1 MITTDKYAKH
11 QRRKMRVRKKVVGT
25 TARPRL
31 SVCRTNRHIIAQ
43 VVDDTKGVT
52 LAYAT
57 TAVNDLKSQSG
68 RKTFANVEF
77 AKIVGTK
84 VAQAALAV
92 GVTQVVFDRGGYPYH
107 GVVRSLA
114 EAAREAGLV
123 F

>member
-1 MITTDKYAKH
+1 MITTDKYKKH
-11 QRRKMRVRKKVVGT
+11 QRRKMRVRKKVTGT
-25 TARPRL
+25 TERPRL
-31 SVCRTNRHIIAQ
+31 SVCRTNRHLIAQ
-43 VVDDTKGVT
+43 VIDDSRGVT

-57 TAVNDLKSQSG
+57 TAVKDLQSG
-68 RKTFANVEF
+68 DRKTFANKEF

-84 VAQAALAV
+84 IAEAAKAA

-107 GVVRSLA
+107 GVVRCLA

>member
-1 MITTDKYAKH
+1 MITTDKYKKH

-25 TARPRL
+25 PARPRL
-31 SVCRTNRHIIAQ
+31 SVCRTNRHLIAQ
-43 VVDDTKGVT
+43 VIDDSTGKT

-57 TAVNDLKSQSG
+57 TAVGALKAESG
-68 RKTFANVEF
+68 RKTFANAEF

-84 VAQAALAV
+84 VAQAALAA